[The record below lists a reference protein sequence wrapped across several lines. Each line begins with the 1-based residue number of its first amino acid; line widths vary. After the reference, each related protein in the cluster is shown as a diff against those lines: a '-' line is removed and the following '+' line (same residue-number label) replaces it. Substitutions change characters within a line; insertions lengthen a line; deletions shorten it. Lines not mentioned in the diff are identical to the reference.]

1 MFEHFKIDKDLPT
14 PAYLQL
20 KSNIIDSIIAA
31 KLKIN
36 TALPSE
42 RELAARLGLS
52 RMTVRRAFDEL
63 VNEHYLERRQGSGTY
78 VLPKPVEQTM
88 DRVLGFSD
96 EAKYLG
102 FKPGSKMLETKI
114 QRAGKSIA
122 GRLHIDVNK
131 KVLLIKRLRTADG
144 EPLAIQS
151 SYLAP
156 KLKGLSL
163 DLLAKNGSLYKTI
176 KEQFSIIPIAAKQ
189 TVAARIA
196 TSREAELLDI
206 SKDSPVL
213 ELERITLDKNKT
225 PFEYVHNAYRGDRYR
240 LILELKTP

>member
-1 MFEHFKIDKDLPT
+1 VFEQFKIDKNLPT

-20 KSNIIDSIIAA
+20 KSNIIDSIDAA
-31 KLKIN
+31 EFKTD

-42 RELAARLGLS
+42 RELAGQLGLS

-88 DRVLGFSD
+88 DRVLGSSD

-102 FKPGSKMLETKI
+102 FTPGSKMLKTKLK
-114 QRAGKSIA
+114 RAGKNIA
-122 GRLHIDVNK
+122 KKLQISENQ
-131 KVLLIKRLRTADG
+131 KVLMIQRLRTADG

-156 KLKGLSL
+156 RLKGLSL

-189 TVAARIA
+189 TVAARI
-196 TSREAELLDI
+196 TTPWEAKLLEI

-213 ELERITLDKNKT
+213 ELERITLDKDKI

-240 LILELKTP
+240 LALELKAP